1 MHAVTSK
8 RIHAVLPWIL
18 MGLCVWFA
26 ARGWRD
32 TVRPRGSDLTIYW
45 QAGRAVLDGVDPNT
59 VKDWIYPPASALLF
73 VPFGLLPLGVAAA
86 LFQLLSLAALAWS
99 ARQSVE
105 IVRAEGLNAPPWL
118 AWLPL
123 LCVLRLADSN
133 LTNGQVNH
141 FTLAAIVAAV
151 LAWQRGRERAA
162 GAWIGAAAAFKLV
175 PAIAALPFL
184 VRRRWA
190 ALVGAIAT
198 FVAGVAIV
206 PLVAFGPDDGVA
218 RLEAWWHKLAAPYAA
233 GGDDLLAAREYVP
246 GQSLTAAL
254 YRLLAATP
262 ATSQGTSGP
271 TAEIVALDPDSVR
284 WIVLAVQIA
293 LLAALVATLAR
304 SARDERAG
312 ARVREVCLCLAAGLL
327 LAPLVHKAHMVWMLL
342 PYALLFAGPP
352 PELGRIARRARWILV
367 IASVLLVGATAPAM
381 LGRALATGALTK
393 SLIGCGV
400 LVGGCALTVDVWAG
414 RRATRGVAL

>member
-1 MHAVTSK
+1 MRAVTSK
-8 RIHAVLPWIL
+8 RIHVILPWIL

-45 QAGRAVLDGVDPNT
+45 QAGRAVLEGIDPNT
-59 VKDWIYPPASALLF
+59 VEDWIYPPASALLF

-99 ARQSVE
+99 ASKCVE
-105 IVRAEGLNAPPWL
+105 IVRNEGFNAPPWL

-151 LAWQRGRERAA
+151 LAWQRGRERAS
-162 GAWIGAAAAFKLV
+162 GTWIGAAAAFKLV
-175 PAIAALPFL
+175 PAITALPFL
-184 VRRRWA
+184 VRRRWS
-190 ALVGAIAT
+190 ALASAVLT
-198 FVAGVAIV
+198 CLAGIVLV
-206 PLVAFGPDDGVA
+206 PLIAFGPTEGVR
-218 RLEAWWHKLAAPYAA
+218 RLVGWWHLLVAPYAA

-262 ATSQGTSGP
+262 ATSQGAAGP
-271 TAEIVALDPDSVR
+271 TAEIVALSPDTVR
-284 WIVLAVQIA
+284 WIVLGVQIA
-293 LLAALVATLAR
+293 LLGALFATLVR
-304 SARDERAG
+304 SARDERVG
-312 ARVREVCLCLAAGLL
+312 ARVREVCLCMAAGLL

-352 PELGRIARRARWILV
+352 SELGRIARRARWILLIV
-367 IASVLLVGATAPAM
+367 SVLLVGATAPAM

-400 LVGGCALTVDVWAG
+400 LVGGCALAVDVWSG
-414 RRATRGVAL
+414 RRAARGSAL